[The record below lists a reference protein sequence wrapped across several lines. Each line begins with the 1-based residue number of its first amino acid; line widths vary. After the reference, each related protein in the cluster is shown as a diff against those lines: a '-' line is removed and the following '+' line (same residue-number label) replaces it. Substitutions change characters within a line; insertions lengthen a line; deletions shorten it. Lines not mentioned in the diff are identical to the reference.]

1 MVLSSEIVK
10 PLTTLSELDT
20 NELQQFRHKSSLN
33 ERECVEIL
41 RRAFVEQTDEAW
53 SVLQQYFSETVRIWV
68 RCHPS
73 SDIALLRDSEENYIA
88 QTFSRFWY
96 AVRKQ
101 HIEFTTM
108 PAALSYLH
116 ATLNGLIIDTL
127 RSHFRS
133 CTREVSLP
141 EPGLSGEPAAEELFE
156 NESLWEG
163 IQSLL
168 CDERERRIFYLL
180 YYCGLKPREVVARC
194 SQEFGDI
201 KEIYR
206 LNTNIIKRLRRNSD
220 RLLYLLG
227 DEWCY

>member
-1 MVLSSEIVK
+1 MVLSSENIM
-10 PLTTLSELDT
+10 PLTTLAELDT
-20 NELQQFRHKSSLN
+20 NELQRFRHKSSLD

-41 RRAFVEQTDEAW
+41 RRALVDQTDEAW
-53 SVLQQYFSETVRIWV
+53 SALQQRFSETVRVWV

-101 HIEFTTM
+101 HIEFSSV
-108 PAALSYLH
+108 PAALCYLH
-116 ATLNGLIIDTL
+116 ATLNGLMIDTL

-141 EPGLSGEPAAEELFE
+141 EPGFSGEPSAEELFE
-156 NESLWEG
+156 GESLWEN
-163 IQSLL
+163 IQSML

-180 YYCGLKPREVVARC
+180 YYCGLKPREVVALC
-194 SQEFGDI
+194 SQEFGEI

-206 LNTNIIKRLRRNSD
+206 LNTIIIKRLRRNSD
-220 RLLYLLG
+220 RLRYLLG
-227 DEWCY
+227 DER